1 MEKSLVILILLCSLS
16 AQAQQYRITR
26 AKIAGWGIL
35 AVAGAADGMVE
46 GYEFDQRKSFERKF
60 NVSKTGYFGS
70 QSWKSAYKGGDVD
83 NGFKSGFV
91 RTFGAQDFY
100 HHADDLRKLGYMSG
114 SVIIGINGTKTN
126 TKKWYYIIDFA
137 AGFAIS
143 AATKSISM
151 RWIRS

>member
-1 MEKSLVILILLCSLS
+1 MRNASLILLLLCSLS
-16 AQAQQYRITR
+16 AQSQYRITR
-26 AKIAGWGIL
+26 AKLAGWGML

-46 GYEFDQRKSFERKF
+46 GYEFDQRKSFERKY
-60 NVSKTGYFGS
+60 NVNKTGYFGS
-70 QSWKSAYKGGDVD
+70 QSWKSAYKDGNVD

-100 HHADDLRKLGYMSG
+100 HHADDLRKIGYMSG
-114 SVIIGINGTKTN
+114 GIVVGIGGNKINS
-126 TKKWYYIIDFA
+126 KKWYYIIDFA

-143 AATKSISM
+143 AATKSASM

>member
-1 MEKSLVILILLCSLS
+1 MRNAALVLILLCSLS
-16 AQAQQYRITR
+16 AQAQYKITR
-26 AKIAGWGIL
+26 AKIAGWGML

-46 GYEFDQRKSFERKF
+46 GYEFDQRKSFERKY

-70 QSWKSAYKGGDVD
+70 QSWKSAYKGGNAD

-91 RTFGAQDFY
+91 QTFGAQDFY

-114 SVIIGINGTKTN
+114 GIVIGINGTKTN

-137 AGFAIS
+137 ASIAIS
-143 AATKSISM
+143 AATKSASM